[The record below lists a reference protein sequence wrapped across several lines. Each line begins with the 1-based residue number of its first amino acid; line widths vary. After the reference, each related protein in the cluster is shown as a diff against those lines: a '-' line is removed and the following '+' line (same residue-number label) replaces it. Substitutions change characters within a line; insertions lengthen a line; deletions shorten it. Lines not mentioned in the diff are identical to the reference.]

1 MIDGLPI
8 VLHKEPPRQKI
19 QQEEPLSAAN
29 LSGKSQTLEIS

>member
-19 QQEEPLSAAN
+19 QQEEPAPF
-29 LSGKSQTLEIS
+29 SGKSQWQIANFGD